1 MVAREYPG
9 QPLFGVGGVVVVDGH
24 VVLIKRKRP
33 PLAGSWSLPGGV
45 VELGESLRDGLRRE
59 LREEIGIEVQ
69 VGPLL
74 ELFDRIT
81 RDGDGMVRYHYIL
94 ADYLCRPVAG
104 ALHHGS
110 DAEAAILADPTNLS
124 RYNLSADTRA
134 VIASGLALC

>member
-1 MVAREYPG
+1 M
-9 QPLFGVGGVVVVDGH
+9 GGSDSKLVC
-24 VVLIKRKRP
+24 
-33 PLAGSWSLPGGV
+33 
-45 VELGESLRDGLRRE
+45 
-59 LREEIGIEVQ
+59 
-69 VGPLL
+69 
-74 ELFDRIT
+74 T
-81 RDGDGMVRYHYIL
+81 RDGDGRVRYHYIL